1 MRKIGALL
9 VALGL
14 AACGVS
20 EAVGAAVA
28 AAETSFK
35 DIPKR
40 HWARSQIERAV
51 SLGYVNGYPD
61 GTFNAAASVTRA
73 EFVKMMADALRL
85 PHSQGGT
92 PWYQGYVSAAFEFG
106 ILEETDSTDYNR
118 PIKRV
123 EIMRIIARALATEP
137 SYGEYLESFQVLKKG
152 DMPFEDRQEFQNRD
166 VPFIALVYGSGIV
179 NGFPDRTMQINR
191 TATRAETVVMM
202 ESFLE
207 VRAADPLLRDRLRQF
222 KSDELNKWT
231 QIDPILEEVK

>member
-1 MRKIGALL
+1 MRKRSATLVGLSL
-9 VALGL
+9 VAW
-14 AACGVS
+14 AVS
-20 EAVGAAVA
+20 GAVGAAA
-28 AAETSFK
+28 PGTSFK

-40 HWARSQIERAV
+40 HWAKSQIERAV
-51 SLGYVNGYPD
+51 SQGYVNGYPD

-85 PHSQGGT
+85 PHSQGGL
-92 PWYQGYVSAAFEFG
+92 PWYQGYVFAAFEFG
-106 ILEETDSTDYNR
+106 ILDETDSTDYNR

-123 EIMRIIARALATEP
+123 EIMRIIARALATEA

-166 VPFIALVYGSGIV
+166 VPFIALAYGAGIV
-179 NGFPDRTMQINR
+179 NGFPDRTLQINR
-191 TATRAETVVMM
+191 TSTRAETVVMM

-207 VRAADPLLRDRLRQF
+207 VRAADPLSRDRLRQF

-231 QIDPILEEVK
+231 KIDPILEEVK